1 MSLEHPFVLEK
12 KYSKND
18 GDMLKRIH
26 KRFYLSTKIM
36 LVVGYNPLN

>member
-1 MSLEHPFVLEK
+1 MSLEHLFVLEK

-26 KRFYLSTKIM
+26 KI
-36 LVVGYNPLN
+36 VGRDFI